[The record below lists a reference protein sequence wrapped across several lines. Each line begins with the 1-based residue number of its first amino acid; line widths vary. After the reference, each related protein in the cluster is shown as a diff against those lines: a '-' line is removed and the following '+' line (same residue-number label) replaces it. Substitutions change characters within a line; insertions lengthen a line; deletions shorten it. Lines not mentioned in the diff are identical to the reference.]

1 MKLPLGLI
9 LGLTVA
15 LLSGCRD
22 INLLDARETTE
33 GYRIVGTVLDGL
45 DNPIA
50 GLGVRLSYG
59 AEYVSGSPV
68 PQREYILQSP
78 GEFVLVDVYSLKG
91 NHIRSLY
98 AGTPAGTS
106 LFVQWNKR
114 NNAGALVPS
123 GIYFVRY
130 TVNGSPRH
138 SYTVVVDGHVS
149 ATTDSN
155 GVFIIPDDFLP
166 VGYYPAPLYSGTDAF
181 LGNHR
186 IQNLAY
192 LEFTV
197 GANTYV
203 YSVVLELN
211 QTKRLLVRVQ

>member
-1 MKLPLGLI
+1 MKLSMRLV

-15 LLSGCRD
+15 LVNGCRD
-22 INLLDARETTE
+22 INLLDVREGTE

-50 GLGVRLSYG
+50 GLGIRLFYG
-59 AEYVSGSPV
+59 TEYVSGSPV
-68 PQREYILQSP
+68 PQREYVLQSP
-78 GEFVLVDVYSLKG
+78 GEFVLVDVYNLAG
-91 NHIRSLY
+91 GHVRSLY
-98 AGTPAGTS
+98 AGTPVGTS
-106 LFVQWNKR
+106 LLVQWNKR
-114 NNAGALVPS
+114 NSAGALVPS

-130 TVNGSPRH
+130 TVNGSTRH

-149 ATTDSN
+149 ATTDTN
-155 GVFIIPDDFLP
+155 GVFIIPDNLLP
-166 VGYYPAPLYSGTDAF
+166 VGYYPAPLYSGADAF
-181 LGNHR
+181 LGNYR

-211 QTKRLLVRVQ
+211 QTKRLLVRVR